1 MRRYVIA
8 MAVALVIIA
17 PPVLSRLGV
26 SQAKAIPEGD
36 VAAGKELYAKFCQKC
51 HAPDGAGVPKM
62 YKLVKA
68 TIVHLGSKE
77 AQEKSDDFIRKSMTS
92 GCCKPG
98 NKMEPVKEPRTL
110 APEEVEN
117 ILAFVRTLKQ
127 GPIAK

>member
-1 MRRYVIA
+1 MRRDAIA
-8 MAVALVIIA
+8 MAITLIVIA
-17 PPVLSRLGV
+17 PLALSNLGV
-26 SQAKAIPEGD
+26 SQAQGPPKGD

-68 TIVHLGSKE
+68 TVVHLGSKE
-77 AQEKSDDFIRKSMTS
+77 AQEKSDDFIRKSMTD

-110 APEEVEN
+110 TPAEIEN
-117 ILAFVRTLKQ
+117 VLAFVRTLKQ
-127 GPIAK
+127 

>member
-1 MRRYVIA
+1 MRRYAIA
-8 MAVALVIIA
+8 MAITLIGIA
-17 PPVLSRLGV
+17 PLALSNLGV
-26 SQAKAIPEGD
+26 SQAQGTPKGD

-68 TIVHLGSKE
+68 TVVHLGSKE
-77 AQEKSDDFIRKSMTS
+77 AQEKSDDFIRKSMTD

-110 APEEVEN
+110 TPAEIEN
-117 ILAFVRTLKQ
+117 VLAFVRTLKQ
-127 GPIAK
+127 

>member
-1 MRRYVIA
+1 MRPYAIA
-8 MAVALVIIA
+8 MAITLIGIA
-17 PPVLSRLGV
+17 PLALSNLGV
-26 SQAKAIPEGD
+26 SQAQGPPKGD

-68 TIVHLGSKE
+68 TMVHLGSKE
-77 AQEKSDDFIRKSMTS
+77 AQEKSDDFIRKSMTD

-110 APEEVEN
+110 TPAEIEN
-117 ILAFVRTLKQ
+117 VLAFVRTLKQ
-127 GPIAK
+127 

>member
-1 MRRYVIA
+1 MRRYAIA
-8 MAVALVIIA
+8 LAVALMIIA
-17 PPVLSRLGV
+17 TPAMSKIGV
-26 SQAKAIPEGD
+26 SQTEEPPKGD

-68 TIVHLGSKE
+68 TVVHLGSKE
-77 AQEKSDDFIRKSMTS
+77 AQEKSDDFIRKSMTD

-110 APEEVEN
+110 TPAEVEN

-127 GPIAK
+127 GPSN

>member
-1 MRRYVIA
+1 MKRYVIV
-8 MAVALVIIA
+8 MAVALIIISPA
-17 PPVLSRLGV
+17 ALSKQGT
-26 SQAKAIPEGD
+26 SQTQPNPTGD
-36 VAAGKELYAKFCQKC
+36 AAAGKELYAKFCQKC

-68 TIVHLGSKE
+68 TVVHLGSKE
-77 AQEKSDDFIRKSMTS
+77 AQEKSDDFIRKSMTD

-110 APEEVEN
+110 TPEEVEN

-127 GPIAK
+127 EPVAK

>member
-1 MRRYVIA
+1 MRRDAIA
-8 MAVALVIIA
+8 MAITLIVIA
-17 PPVLSRLGV
+17 PLALSNLGV
-26 SQAKAIPEGD
+26 SQAQGPPKGD

-68 TIVHLGSKE
+68 TIVHLGSKQ
-77 AQEKSDDFIRKSMTS
+77 AQDQSDDFIRKSMTD

-110 APEEVEN
+110 TPAEIEN
-117 ILAFVRTLKQ
+117 VLAFVRTLKQ
-127 GPIAK
+127 